1 MNTTEKEHPYGFLV
15 SGPLGAARGVRK
27 DAQPI
32 GLRGDC
38 PRAGVRVGGWWVGV
52 EDHFREQFFLASVYY
67 IFRK

>member
-52 EDHFREQFFLASVYY
+52 EDNFR
-67 IFRK
+67 